1 MERVS
6 RIVRNPAAGARGVA
20 RGGRKLVDR
29 ALGRPRFIDDGFPAD
44 DPSRCLVCRTIKTRL
59 RELTWGQRTYQVRV
73 CQKCRYVSNF
83 GNTVDYT
90 KFVSV
95 DKFELTPRVGTEEST
110 GREYYMA
117 EMGAEILRRPGLRV
131 MVFGAGRSLD
141 YQHIAKLPSVERVVM
156 SDVVDLRGEAEFIN
170 ITKGT
175 SERFDL
181 IIACEVVEH
190 FPDPLTEFPRLF
202 DLLAKDGLLVCST
215 NIFDDG
221 ALGKQRYLFLRG
233 HVSYYSP
240 KAIAEIARR
249 SRMLFDFRVPAIAL
263 GRFGRRKRYVLF
275 TRSIQNLQ
283 NTAEYFGMHP
293 FAPSEATDPPAAA
306 AALKTAPLESLADD
320 EPTEEAVP
328 VEIVGETTRVASSG

>member
-20 RGGRKLVDR
+20 RGGRKWVDK
-29 ALGRPRFIDDGFPAD
+29 ALGRPGVIDDGFPAD

-73 CQKCRYVSNF
+73 CQKCRYISNF

-95 DKFELTPRVGTEEST
+95 DKFELTSRVGTEEST

-263 GRFGRRKRYVLF
+263 GHVGRRKRYVLF

-293 FAPSEATDPPAAA
+293 YAPSEAADLPA
-306 AALKTAPLESLADD
+306 AALKDAPLESLADD
-320 EPTEEAVP
+320 EPTAEAAP
-328 VEIVGETTRVASSG
+328 VELVGETTRIASSG

>member
-6 RIVRNPAAGARGVA
+6 RIVRKPAAAARGVA
-20 RGGRKLVDR
+20 RGGRKLVDK
-29 ALGRPRFIDDGFPAD
+29 ALGRPGVIDDGFPAD

-73 CQKCRYVSNF
+73 CQRCRYVSNF

-95 DKFELTPRVGTEEST
+95 DKFELTSRVGTEEST

-263 GRFGRRKRYVLF
+263 GHVGRRKRYVLF

-293 FAPSEATDPPAAA
+293 YAPSEPTDLPAAA
-306 AALKTAPLESLADD
+306 AALKTAPLESLAD
-320 EPTEEAVP
+320 EESAEEGVP

>member
-6 RIVRNPAAGARGVA
+6 RIVRNPAAGGGVA

-95 DKFELTPRVGTEEST
+95 DKFELTPRVGTEQST